1 MRFLYECYM
10 NIMAFLL
17 TLLRT
22 ACQRPMVLAAIKV
35 ALVVGTVLNL
45 INQGGRVLDGLPPS
59 WFHVAL
65 NFLVPYLVS
74 SYSAARNE
82 MRRDEGKE

>member
-1 MRFLYECYM
+1 MVLFP
-10 NIMAFLL
+10 

-22 ACQRPMVLAAIKV
+22 ACQRPIVLAAIKV

-45 INQGGRVLDGLPPS
+45 INQCGRVLDGLPPA

-74 SYSAARNE
+74 SYSAARSE
-82 MRRDEGKE
+82 MRRDEGKK

>member
-1 MRFLYECYM
+1 MEFLT
-10 NIMAFLL
+10 

-22 ACQRPMVLAAIKV
+22 AGQRRILVAALKV
-35 ALVVGTVLNL
+35 ALVVGTLLNI
-45 INQGGRVLDGLPPS
+45 INQGGRLLDGLSPS

-65 NFLVPYLVS
+65 NYLVPYCVS

-82 MRRDEGKE
+82 MTRSSTRTD